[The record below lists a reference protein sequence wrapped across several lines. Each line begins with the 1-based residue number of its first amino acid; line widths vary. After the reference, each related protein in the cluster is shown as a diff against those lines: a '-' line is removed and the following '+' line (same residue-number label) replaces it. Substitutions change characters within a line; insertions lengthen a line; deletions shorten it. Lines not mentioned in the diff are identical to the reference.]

1 MRHYYIL
8 KFLLTI
14 FCTLCL
20 LQTFGQQSDSL
31 LQRLIEDAKT
41 KQQTNKPVVA
51 AKDTAQKIVKP
62 PVVKKD
68 STDVKT
74 KTNALDSPVIVGETV
89 AAADT
94 SADTLNIPVQPD
106 SAALAEPAPVLV
118 KQPISW
124 LQDTA
129 FQHLLNLAPGSKK
142 IISVIKDGDL
152 HLPQQKDFLFYLL
165 VGVVLLLA
173 IIRQLFP
180 KYFQNLFR
188 ILFQASF
195 RQKQTRE
202 QLMQETLPSLL
213 MNILFIIVGGL
224 FIALLADNY
233 KWLRTPFWILAVYST
248 TILALVYMF
257 KYLVIQFTGWAFQVK
272 EQASTY
278 GFIVFLVNKVIG
290 LALLPLLLLLAFS
303 AGQIQEISITAAAC
317 LVVLLLLFRY
327 VVSLTIIRGTLS
339 IHPIHFFIYL
349 CAVEIVPMLIIYKV
363 MFSYTGKSNL

>member
-1 MRHYYIL
+1 L

-20 LQTFGQQSDSL
+20 LQTFGQQNDSL
-31 LQRLIEDAKT
+31 LQRLIEDAKI

-68 STDVKT
+68 STDLNA
-74 KTNALDSPVIVGETV
+74 KTNALDSPVTVGQ
-89 AAADT
+89 APAADT
-94 SADTLNIPVQPD
+94 SADTLNVPVQLD
-106 SAALAEPAPVLV
+106 SAALAVPVPVLV
-118 KQPISW
+118 KQPMSW

-173 IIRQLFP
+173 IIKQSFP

-233 KWLRTPFWILAVYST
+233 KWLHTPFWLLAVYST

-290 LALLPLLLLLAFS
+290 LALLPLLLLVAFS
-303 AGQIQEISITAAAC
+303 AGQILEISITAAAC

-327 VVSLTIIRGTLS
+327 IVSLTIIRGTLS

-349 CAVEIVPMLIIYKV
+349 CAVELVPMLIIYKV
-363 MFSYTGKSNL
+363 MFSYIGKSNL

>member
-14 FCTLCL
+14 FLTFGL
-20 LQTFGQQSDSL
+20 LQTFGQNDSL
-31 LQRLIEDAKT
+31 LQRLIEEAKT
-41 KQQTNKPVVA
+41 KPVDKPAVVV
-51 AKDTAQKIVKP
+51 KDSALKTVKQP
-62 PVVKKD
+62 AVKKD
-68 STDVKT
+68 STALISK
-74 KTNALDSPVIVGETV
+74 AIPLDSTVVTKQTTVPAVDSLSSDSLHRDPVAVI
-89 AAADT
+89 
-94 SADTLNIPVQPD
+94 IP
-106 SAALAEPAPVLV
+106 SPVFI
-118 KQPISW
+118 KQPLIW
-124 LQDTA
+124 QQDTA
-129 FQHLLNLAPGSKK
+129 FIHLLNLAPGSKK
-142 IISVIKDGDL
+142 TVTLIKDGDL
-152 HLPQQKDFLFYLL
+152 HLPAGKDFLFYLL

-224 FIALLADNY
+224 FVALLAENY
-233 KWLRTPFWILAVYST
+233 KWLHTSFWRLAVYST

-278 GFIVFLVNKVIG
+278 GFIVFLINKIIG

-303 AGQIQEISITAAAC
+303 TGQILDIAITVAAC
-317 LVVLLLLFRY
+317 TVVLLLLFRY
-327 VVSLTIIRGTLS
+327 IVSLTIIRGTLS

-349 CAVEIVPMLIIYKV
+349 CAVELVPMLIIYKV
-363 MFSYTGKSNL
+363 MFSYIGKSNL

>member
-1 MRHYYIL
+1 M

-20 LQTFGQQSDSL
+20 LQTFGQQNDSL

-41 KQQTNKPVVA
+41 KPQVNKPA
-51 AKDTAQKIVKP
+51 ATVKDTTIKIVKL

-68 STDVKT
+68 SINVNT
-74 KTNALDSPVIVGETV
+74 KTNALDSLVTVRQTPAPTDTTADSSNVLAQVDSV
-89 AAADT
+89 AAVA
-94 SADTLNIPVQPD
+94 PV
-106 SAALAEPAPVLV
+106 PVLV
-118 KQPISW
+118 KQPMSW
-124 LQDTA
+124 QQDTA
-129 FQHLLNLAPGSKK
+129 FQRLLNLAPGSKK

-233 KWLRTPFWILAVYST
+233 KWLHTPFWILAVYST

-303 AGQIQEISITAAAC
+303 AGQIQEISIAAAAC

-327 VVSLTIIRGTLS
+327 VVSLTIMRGTLS

-363 MFSYTGKSNL
+363 MFSYIGKSNL